1 MLTDTFVS
9 GKAEVLTGH
18 VTRLSTDS
26 QGRVL
31 AELDQT
37 NKATEERSYDYV
49 INCTGPNTCEPCYWT
64 QDCRDPS
71 SIVFQLA
78 WSWVICPASQGLQ
91 KDGPSLEAGL
101 RIEVDLCWLLPAQYP
116 LLICGQSPPLTTSE
130 FGQFEL

>member
-1 MLTDTFVS
+1 MHIGKTVWDFHRHRVAPEIHQVLTDTFVS

-49 INCTGPNTCEPCYWT
+49 INCTGPNTCEPCY
-64 QDCRDPS
+64 
-71 SIVFQLA
+71 
-78 WSWVICPASQGLQ
+78 
-91 KDGPSLEAGL
+91 
-101 RIEVDLCWLLPAQYP
+101 
-116 LLICGQSPPLTTSE
+116 
-130 FGQFEL
+130 